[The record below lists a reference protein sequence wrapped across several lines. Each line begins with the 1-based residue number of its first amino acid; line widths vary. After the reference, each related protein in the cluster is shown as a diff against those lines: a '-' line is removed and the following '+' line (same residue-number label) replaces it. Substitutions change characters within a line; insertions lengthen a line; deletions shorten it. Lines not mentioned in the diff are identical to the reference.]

1 MKGFCFQNPENG
13 FSFKHHLF
21 SQYMLKI
28 YQATESQLIEVQ
40 KIAQITW
47 PYTFRDILTPSQ
59 IDYMMEWM
67 YTLDSLKSQVK
78 DKKHVFLLAEEHSK
92 YIGYCSYELNC
103 ADSSKVKIH
112 KIYLLPDA
120 QGHGVGKKLISE
132 VEKIAKVN
140 QLDAIYL
147 NVNRFNNKAIHAYL
161 ALGFYEI
168 KREVIALENGF
179 VMDDIVMEKKI

>member
-47 PYTFRDILTPSQ
+47 PHTFKDILTSSQ
-59 IDYMMEWM
+59 IEYMMDWM
-67 YTLDSLKSQVK
+67 YSLESLNSQVK
-78 DKKHVFLLAEEHSK
+78 DKNHVFLLAEENEK

-103 ADSSKVKIH
+103 ANSGKVKIH
-112 KIYLLPDA
+112 KIYLLPDV
-120 QGHGVGKKLISE
+120 QGQGVGKRLISE
-132 VEKIAKVN
+132 VEKIAKAN
-140 QLDAIYL
+140 LFDAIYL
-147 NVNRFNNKAIHAYL
+147 NVNRFNNQALQAYL
-161 ALGFYEI
+161 ALGFYEA